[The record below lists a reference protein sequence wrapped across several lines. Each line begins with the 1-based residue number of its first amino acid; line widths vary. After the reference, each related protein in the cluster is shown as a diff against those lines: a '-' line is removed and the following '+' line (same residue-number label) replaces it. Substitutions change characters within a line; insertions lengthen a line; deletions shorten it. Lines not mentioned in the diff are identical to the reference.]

1 MITPIAQLKK
11 ILDNVNENLYQFA
24 VALLAAN
31 GNRIILKEEIL
42 LEYSAS
48 GKGSDDN
55 CESVTYCPFFIEEIV
70 YKDSM
75 VLVYQSHNGQAVEF
89 DSRFDLVEKENI
101 LSKAA
106 FCAENPAKTEYW
118 PITSVARDDVAEAGF
133 DIENIS
139 DQDMERLADK
149 MEDAY
154 VGNSFWDD
162 LKTIAEEIG
171 FPKKKKSRYNM
182 GWSQADGKY
191 MIVYAGCPEEAEELF
206 EEGEYELED
215 EE

>member
-11 ILDNVNENLYQFA
+11 ILDNANENLNEFA
-24 VALLAAN
+24 IALLTAN
-31 GNRIILKEEIL
+31 GNRIILREAIL

-70 YKDSM
+70 YKDGS

-133 DIENIS
+133 DIEDIS
-139 DQDMERLADK
+139 DEDMECLADK
-149 MEDAY
+149 MENAY
-154 VGNSFWDD
+154 VGNGFWDD

-171 FPKKKKSRYNM
+171 FPKKKKSRFNT
-182 GWSQADGKY
+182 
-191 MIVYAGCPEEAEELF
+191 GCFEA
-206 EEGEYELED
+206 GEYILE
-215 EE
+215 EEM

>member
-11 ILDNVNENLYQFA
+11 ILDNANENLNMFA
-24 VALLAAN
+24 IELLTAN
-31 GNRIILKEEIL
+31 DNRIILREEIL
-42 LEYSAS
+42 LENSRA

-55 CESVTYCPFFIEEIV
+55 CETVTYCPFFIEEIV

-89 DSRFDLVEKENI
+89 DSRFNLVEKEYI

-106 FCAENPAKTEYW
+106 FRAENPAKTEYW

-139 DQDMERLADK
+139 DEDMERLADK
-149 MEDAY
+149 MENAY
-154 VGNSFWDD
+154 VDNGFWND
-162 LKTIAEEIG
+162 LKIIAEEIG
-171 FPKKKKSRYNM
+171 FPKKKKSL
-182 GWSQADGKY
+182 
-191 MIVYAGCPEEAEELF
+191 YAGCLEEAEELF
-206 EEGEYELED
+206 EAGEYKLE
-215 EE
+215 EEA